1 MPSYYNCNSAN
12 TLATK
17 IITLYP
23 DNGDKGIPTHQA
35 IVILQDPLTGSLL
48 AVESVSI

>member
-1 MPSYYNCNSAN
+1 MPSYCNSAN

-23 DNGDKGIPTHQA
+23 YNGYKGIPTHQA
-35 IVILQDPLTGSLL
+35 IVILQDPLSGSLL